1 MRLGQ
6 TSVLYFV
13 AKVVGSLLGFLATV
27 YFARTL
33 GEEVLGFY
41 SLVLGIVTWLSL
53 AGHVGLSKAIT
64 KRLSE
69 GEERARYA
77 GAGVLVIAA
86 LLVVISLGV
95 LALREY
101 VDAYVGVPV
110 ATFVVLLL
118 FTDLFRSF
126 TNAALKGTHLVHVY
140 AVLSVVKMGGRSVL
154 QVALVA
160 LVGLELGG
168 MLVGYAA
175 GGFAVGVL
183 GLWYL
188 NFRPAMPARRHF
200 RSLFDFAKYSWL
212 GSMRSKTFSWV
223 DVIVLG
229 FFVPAGLI
237 GIYSVAWSIGKV
249 LDIFGSAISSTLFPE
264 MSKEAA
270 ADNRE
275 AVADLTE
282 NALAYAGLVL
292 IPGLIGGAILGD
304 RLLAIYGKGFV
315 AGAHILVILVAALLV
330 YTYNKQLLNTLNAID
345 RPDLAF
351 RANAVFVGTN
361 LAFNVLFVYAYG
373 WVGAAVATALS
384 AAVSLLFSFRFVRK
398 RVDFSLPAVE
408 VGRQWLAAVVM
419 GLTVY
424 AVRRVGERHWLA
436 DYNEAFVV
444 GLVGVGASVYVLSL
458 LTVSSRFRTTVL
470 ANLPADVPY
479 DHD

>member
-6 TSVLYFV
+6 TSVLYFL
-13 AKVVGSLLGFLATV
+13 AKVVGSVLGFLATV
-27 YFARTL
+27 YFARVL

-69 GEERARYA
+69 GEERAQYA
-77 GAGVLVIAA
+77 GAGLLVITV

-95 LALREY
+95 LALGEY
-101 VDAYVGVPV
+101 VDAYVGAPV
-110 ATFVVLLL
+110 ALFVVLLL

-126 TNAALKGTHLVHVY
+126 TNAALKGSHLVHVY
-140 AVLSVVKMGGRSVL
+140 AVLSVVKMGGRSIL

-160 LVGLELGG
+160 LVGLELAG

-188 NFRPAMPARRHF
+188 NFRPAVPARRHF
-200 RSLFDFAKYSWL
+200 RSLFEFAKFSWL

-237 GIYSVAWSIGKV
+237 GIYAVAWSIGKF

-264 MSKEAA
+264 ISKEATA
-270 ADNRE
+270 NNAE

-292 IPGLIGGAILGD
+292 IPGLVGGVLLGD
-304 RLLAIYGKGFV
+304 RLLAIYGEGFV
-315 AGAHILVILVAALLV
+315 AGAHILVILIAALLV

-351 RANAVFVGTN
+351 RANAVFVATN
-361 LAFNVLFVYAYG
+361 LSFNVLFVYAYG

-384 AAVSLLFSFRFVRK
+384 AAVSLLFSFWYART
-398 RVDFSLPAVE
+398 RVEFSLPIGE
-408 VGRQWLAAVVM
+408 VGRQWVAATVM
-419 GLTVY
+419 GLAVY
-424 AVRRVGERHWLA
+424 GALRTAERHWIA
-436 DYNEAFVV
+436 DYNEVFVV
-444 GLVGVGASVYVLSL
+444 ALVCVGAGVYVLSL
-458 LTVSSRFRTTVL
+458 LAISTRFRTTVFE
-470 ANLPADVPY
+470 NLPIDVPLVRS
-479 DHD
+479 

>member
-6 TSVLYFV
+6 TSVLYFA
-13 AKVVGSLLGFLATV
+13 AKVIGSVLGFLATI
-27 YFARTL
+27 YFARVL

-69 GEERARYA
+69 GEERDQYA
-77 GAGVLVIAA
+77 GAGLIVIAT
-86 LLVVISLGV
+86 LLVVISIAV

-126 TNAALKGTHLVHVY
+126 TNAALKGSHLVHVY
-140 AVLSVVKMGGRSVL
+140 AVLSVVKMGGRSIL
-154 QVALVA
+154 QIALVALVA
-160 LVGLELGG
+160 LELAG

-175 GGFAVGVL
+175 GGFVVGAI

-188 NFRPAMPARRHF
+188 GFRPAMPEKRHF
-200 RSLFDFAKYSWL
+200 VSLFDFAKFSWL

-237 GIYSVAWSIGKV
+237 GIYSVAWSIGKF

-264 MSKEAA
+264 MSKEAT
-270 ADNRE
+270 ADNQG
-275 AVADLTE
+275 AVAGLTE
-282 NALAYAGLVL
+282 DALAYAGLVL
-292 IPGLIGGAILGD
+292 IPGLVGGALLGD
-304 RLLAIYGKGFV
+304 RILLIYGEGFV
-315 AGAHILVILVAALLV
+315 DGAAILAILVAGLLV

-351 RANAVFVGTN
+351 RANAVFV
-361 LAFNVLFVYAYG
+361 AANVSLNVALVYAYG
-373 WVGAAVATALS
+373 WIGAAVATLLS
-384 AAVSLLFSFRFVRK
+384 AAVSLAFSFRFARH
-398 RVDFSLPAVE
+398 RVDFSLPYGE
-408 VGRQWLAAVVM
+408 MGRQWIAAALM
-419 GLTVY
+419 GIAVY
-424 AVRRVGERHWLA
+424 TARTAGEPHRIA

-444 GLVGVGASVYVLSL
+444 GLVGFGAIVYVGSL
-458 LTVSSRFRTTVL
+458 LAISSRFRTTVMD
-470 ANLPADVPY
+470 NLPVDVPFA
-479 DHD
+479 HG